1 MVFCFG
7 NPKHLHTKSKRGLP
21 SSRYPYKGFFAMA
34 ILQGGLLL
42 SKREGSLDALALV
55 LAMALVVLCVFRVL
69 LMTRN
74 TSFYS

>member
-1 MVFCFG
+1 
-7 NPKHLHTKSKRGLP
+7 
-21 SSRYPYKGFFAMA
+21 MA

-55 LAMALVVLCVFRVL
+55 LAMALVVLCVFRLL

-74 TSFYS
+74 TSFYSQGRSLQLFSSTVPP